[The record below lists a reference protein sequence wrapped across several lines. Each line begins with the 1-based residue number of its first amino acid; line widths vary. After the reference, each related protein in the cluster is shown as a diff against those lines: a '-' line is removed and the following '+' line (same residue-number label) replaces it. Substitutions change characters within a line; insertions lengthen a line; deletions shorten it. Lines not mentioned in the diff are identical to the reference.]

1 MAEYSARAEFAPG
14 AVWKKS
20 GASDSGNNAC
30 VELATTPGAILVRDS
45 KNRAAR
51 PLRFSR
57 TEWRA
62 FLAGLAGGQSS
73 ECAEA

>member
-1 MAEYSARAEFAPG
+1 MAEHSTRVEFAPG

-20 GASDSGNNAC
+20 SASDSGNNGC

-45 KNRAAR
+45 KNRAAG

-62 FLAGLAGGQSS
+62 FLAGLPGGHSS